1 MGSEFLCYDSGE
13 DCSKTKIMEN
23 YKKQMGYINY
33 TQEKN
38 EPRRIESLI
47 TTCDNKLTDF
57 TVIDKKS
64 ENVVKEKWQKEGEN
78 IARLYSKEPSF
89 DQEDCNFKLDFRGL
103 AGIPSVKNFIVEN

>member
-47 TTCDNKLTDF
+47 TTCDNKSTDF

-64 ENVVKEKWQKEGEN
+64 
-78 IARLYSKEPSF
+78 
-89 DQEDCNFKLDFRGL
+89 
-103 AGIPSVKNFIVEN
+103 